1 MSMLRKTITITDQM
15 ENWVKQQIDSGRYG
29 NDSEYFRDLIRRDQ
43 ERLDAEIK
51 LSQLLDEAEA
61 SGLSQHSVID
71 IWNGIQ
77 VRLTADGFVQSDPHM
92 AMKMYD
98 HVCANVVGEHVWD
111 LYCGRGILSLQISN
125 CLNFSIYDKVSL

>member
-43 ERLDAEIK
+43 ERLDTEIK
-51 LSQLLDEAEA
+51 LSQLLNEAEA

-71 IWNGIQ
+71 IWN
-77 VRLTADGFVQSDPHM
+77 
-92 AMKMYD
+92 
-98 HVCANVVGEHVWD
+98 
-111 LYCGRGILSLQISN
+111 
-125 CLNFSIYDKVSL
+125 KVKKNHG

>member
-51 LSQLLDEAEA
+51 LRSLLDEAEA
-61 SGLSQHSVID
+61 SGLSKHTVSD
-71 IWNGIQ
+71 IWNRVKKTNG
-77 VRLTADGFVQSDPHM
+77 
-92 AMKMYD
+92 
-98 HVCANVVGEHVWD
+98 
-111 LYCGRGILSLQISN
+111 
-125 CLNFSIYDKVSL
+125 